1 MTIAPI
7 KLKLSFRAK
16 VFLVIFIPGMLLSIL
31 FSALFFYERSKDFE
45 SYNQQQLKQ
54 ASTQFSALYQ
64 GSHTAE
70 QLEDQLHAVIRT
82 PNIVSA
88 HIYNQNKQQLATV
101 GSLTKKPIENL
112 VFGKHVQISQSE
124 FVTFSITPLYHHNNS
139 NYVTTPSAWLMLEF
153 DNAKTNLKKYELSGI
168 IILLLIIFNIGYV
181 LFSLYLANL
190 FSTPIEQFNHALDK
204 AKDGQYDDI
213 KNLTVSSEYFPML
226 MSIIAIVERLEN
238 NHEEMQKSIE
248 QATKDMRRN
257 MDNMEEKSAQLHIA
271 NREKSESNRLKTQF
285 LANISHEV
293 RTPLNAI
300 LGYTQ
305 LLQKDQLDKQQR
317 LYINTIEQSTN
328 NLLAIIGDI
337 LDFSKIEAGKLS
349 LENTDVNIRDIVDD
363 VYQILSANLLTNK
376 KKIDLVPEIDKDVP
390 EWVSGDATRIRQI
403 LTNLIGN
410 AIKFTHK
417 GFVRTKITLL
427 KQSKTKVTLS
437 IEVIDSGIGIP
448 DNKLPSLFK
457 AFSQVNTS
465 TTREFGGTG
474 LGLVITKKL
483 VEQMSGSIN
492 VSSEHGVGST
502 FQFTLK
508 LEPSSRINDKK
519 DKIHKHLL
527 IFEPSSTY
535 RHYLDNL
542 LQDLGTTA
550 TFCSSLEHFIH
561 RLTVEDKIDAVL
573 LSVDGN
579 DDELAQFNEAALYAV
594 HNFQLACILM
604 TQLPNKIDQN
614 LELQNLATDVLLKP
628 ISHRGLYQS
637 LKELDQKTTVK
648 HHADIIDAAERF
660 ANLNILAVD
669 DNQINLQLVTHWL
682 QPYGINVSL
691 AYSGQQALNLAAKED
706 YDLIIMDIQMPEMD
720 GMETTRRLRKQPK
733 TKDIPIIA
741 LTAHAL
747 KSEQKLILECGMNA
761 YLTKPVNESK
771 LLKSIKKWCFEQKP
785 IHLPIF
791 NKDIEGIVDIEKSL
805 DIVDQQVAIAKD
817 MFSMLINSLE
827 SEKQLIE
834 HHFKESAV
842 DKLIQVV
849 HRLHGASK
857 YCGTPELT
865 KQAGFVEQHLKELG
879 LEGAEEVV
887 NDLLHAIDSLLD
899 VNHLVVWPN
908 D

>member
-1 MTIAPI
+1 MTLASISFR
-7 KLKLSFRAK
+7 LSFRVK

-31 FSALFFYERSKDFE
+31 LTVVLFQQRVADFSY
-45 SYNQQQLKQ
+45 YNQQQLKQ
-54 ASTQFSALYQ
+54 VSAQFAALYQ
-64 GSHTAE
+64 NDYSHI
-70 QLEDQLHAVIRT
+70 QLEKQLHAIIRT
-82 PNIVSA
+82 PNIISA
-88 HIYNQNKQQLATV
+88 HIYDNKQEQIATV
-101 GSLTKKPIENL
+101 GSLTTQPIASLTFNRQVNITQTKPI
-112 VFGKHVQISQSE
+112 
-124 FVTFSITPLYHHNNS
+124 TFAVTPLYHHDNN
-139 NYVTTPSAWLMLEF
+139 NYVTTPSAWLVVEF

-168 IILLLIIFNIGYV
+168 LILLLIVFNIAYT
-181 LFSLYLANL
+181 LFSLHLANL
-190 FSTPIEQFNHALDK
+190 FSSPIERFNRALDK
-204 AKDGQYDDI
+204 AKEGQYDEI
-213 KNLTVSSEYFPML
+213 KNLTLPPEYFPML
-226 MSIIAIVERLEN
+226 MSIITVVERLEN

-363 VYQILSANLLTNK
+363 VYQILSANLLTYK
-376 KKIDLVPEIDKDVP
+376 KEIDLVPEIDKDVP
-390 EWVSGDATRIRQI
+390 EWVAGDATRIRQI

-427 KQSKTKVTLS
+427 KQSKNNITLS

-483 VEQMSGSIN
+483 VEQMSGTIS
-492 VSSEHGVGST
+492 VSSEHGVGSN
-502 FQFTLK
+502 FRFTLQ
-508 LEPSSRINDKK
+508 LEHSTKVSTEKENIN
-519 DKIHKHLL
+519 KHLL
-527 IFEPSSTY
+527 IFEPSTTY
-535 RHYLDNL
+535 RHYLDRL
-542 LQDLGTTA
+542 LQDLGVTA

-561 RLTVEDKIDAVL
+561 KLTTKTDIDVVL
-573 LSVDGN
+573 LSIDGS
-579 DDELAQFNEAALYAV
+579 DDEMAQYTEAAMYAV
-594 HNFQLACILM
+594 HNFDLACILM
-604 TQLPNKIDQN
+604 TQLPHKVDQHI
-614 LELQNLATDVLLKP
+614 ELQNLTTDVLLKP
-628 ISHRGLYQS
+628 ISHKGLYQS
-637 LKELDQKTTVK
+637 LKELDQKTTQQQKYAV
-648 HHADIIDAAERF
+648 IESAERF
-660 ANLNILAVD
+660 ANLRILAVD
-669 DNQINLQLVTHWL
+669 DNQINLQLVSHWL
-682 QPYGINVSL
+682 EPYGIKVSL
-691 AYSGQQALNLAAKED
+691 AYSGQQALNLAAQEY

-720 GMETTRRLRKQPK
+720 GLETTRRLRQQQK
-733 TKDIPIIA
+733 TKNTPIIA

-747 KSEQKLILECGMNA
+747 KSEQKQILKCGMNA
-761 YLTKPVNESK
+761 YLTKPVNEAK
-771 LLKSIKKWCFEQKP
+771 LLKAINKWCFEQKP
-785 IHLPIF
+785 IHL
-791 NKDIEGIVDIEKSL
+791 NKPSKEIDGIVDIEKAL

-817 MFSMLINSLE
+817 MFSMLISSLE

-834 HHFKESAV
+834 HHFKTAAL

-865 KQAGFVEQHLKELG
+865 KQAGFLEQHLKELG

-887 NDLLHAIDSLLD
+887 DDFLQAIDRLLD
-899 VNHLVVWPN
+899 VSHLVVWPSS
-908 D
+908 